1 MNEVRYKGA
10 DLRRAAMDYLARRE
24 HSADELVVKLKKRF
38 GRDAVTV
45 QAIVATVDDL
55 AQEGLQSDSRFAS
68 AVVRQCLLKGLGP
81 RRVDQALREKGLS
94 VRWEQA
100 ADPAEA
106 DIDWFDA
113 AEQVYNKRF
122 GKDEMPSQ
130 HADRRKEQARRARFM
145 QFRGFDPDHFMH
157 LLEDS
162 PP

>member
-1 MNEVRYKGA
+1 MTEVSYKAA

-55 AQEGLQSDSRFAS
+55 AHEGLQSDSRFAS

-81 RRVDQALREKGLS
+81 RRVDQTLREKGLS
-94 VRWEQA
+94 LRWEQA
-100 ADPAEA
+100 VDPAEA
-106 DIDWFDA
+106 DIDWFDM
-113 AEQVYNKRF
+113 AEQVYHKRF
-122 GKDEMPSQ
+122 GKGEMPRQ
-130 HADRRKEQARRARFM
+130 HLNRRKEQARRARFM
-145 QFRGFDPDHFMH
+145 QYRGFDPDHFMH

-162 PP
+162 SP